1 MQVVNVTA
9 ENGSHLQTWCP
20 VLLKRSV
27 QLLTLHISGRND
39 YPFWTR
45 LWDYRLKIT
54 GICIISY
61 TVIFMATT
69 RVPPRVDMPFMTT
82 STGTRCMMKVSIL
95 HTSFCFCEACKTGKR
110 GAVFCKGLRLLQV
123 NYRER
128 GWWSYG
134 AHDLSCHRPP
144 LEHQSV
150 REAGL
155 SCSSADLLLFWC
167 GAASIKERKKN

>member
-69 RVPPRVDMPFMTT
+69 RVPLESICLLWPPALAHVAWWKWAFYTPHSAFAKPAKQEKGGPFSARAFVYCKWITESVD
-82 STGTRCMMKVSIL
+82 GD
-95 HTSFCFCEACKTGKR
+95 HTVLTICLVIVHLWNINQYERPGCPAPPLNCYHFD
-110 GAVFCKGLRLLQV
+110 AVLLQ
-123 NYRER
+123 
-128 GWWSYG
+128 
-134 AHDLSCHRPP
+134 
-144 LEHQSV
+144 
-150 REAGL
+150 
-155 SCSSADLLLFWC
+155 
-167 GAASIKERKKN
+167 